1 MIEHYLVL
9 LLFRRLYVYGDALM
23 LGAVGFLLLS
33 GLGSFLAT
41 WRFRP
46 ALTGAAT
53 AAMVVLLAVPEKM
66 LPAAGV
72 LLLIVPVALA
82 TGSFFPALFEA
93 AARNPLA
100 VFALDGIGAGL
111 GALLSTFLPILFGFK
126 PFFVS
131 AGILFLVTGAASS
144 LFHYVS
150 RPGDR

>member
-1 MIEHYLVL
+1 
-9 LLFRRLYVYGDALM
+9 
-23 LGAVGFLLLS
+23 LLLS

-111 GALLSTFLPILFGFK
+111 GALLATFLPILFGFK
-126 PFFVS
+126 AFFVS

-150 RPGDR
+150 RPGPSATAGS